1 MGAKGCACE
10 IVLFYHADIEQTT
23 APYCGA
29 GKGKP
34 FFASVGGDG
43 TASSGRESRVH
54 HIPVMAREATSALEV
69 RAGGRYIDCTAGE
82 GGHSLALLRAADPA
96 PSVLCIDRDGQALA
110 AARRRL
116 GEYAGKV
123 VFARANY
130 ADVARL
136 AAEHGFS
143 GADGALLD
151 LGLSSLQLDVA
162 ERGFS
167 FRQEAPLDMR
177 FDARQRLTAHDIVNG
192 YSIDKLAD
200 ALYGFGEETRSRRI
214 ARAIARRRP
223 VRTTTELADIVAG
236 AAGGRRGRVHPAT
249 KTFQAI
255 RIAVNGELDNLKQG
269 LDGAIETLGAN
280 GRLAVITYHSI
291 EDRIVKTA
299 LRRES
304 ADCVCPPELPECVC
318 EHTAALRIVNRRVIK
333 PTADEVK
340 ANPRSRSA
348 RLRVA
353 ARVG

>member
-1 MGAKGCACE
+1 
-10 IVLFYHADIEQTT
+10 
-23 APYCGA
+23 
-29 GKGKP
+29 
-34 FFASVGGDG
+34 
-43 TASSGRESRVH
+43 
-54 HIPVMAREATSALEV
+54 MAREATLALGV
-69 RAGGRYIDCTAGE
+69 KAGGRYIDCTAGE
-82 GGHSLALLRAADPA
+82 GGHSLALLSAADPA
-96 PSVLCIDRDGQALA
+96 PRLLCIDKDGQALA
-110 AARRRL
+110 TARRRL
-116 GEYAGKV
+116 AAYADGV
-123 VFARANY
+123 MFARASY

-136 AAEHGFS
+136 AAEHGFW

-167 FRQEAPLDMR
+167 FQQDAPLDMR

-192 YSIDKLAD
+192 YSIDRLAD

-236 AAGGRRGRVHPAT
+236 ALGGRRGRVHPAT

-304 ADCVCPPELPECVC
+304 ADCVCPTELPECVC
-318 EHTAALRIVNRRVIK
+318 DHRARLRIVNRRVIK
-333 PTADEVK
+333 PTADEVR

-353 ARVG
+353 ERVG

>member
-1 MGAKGCACE
+1 MRA
-10 IVLFYHADIEQTT
+10 
-23 APYCGA
+23 
-29 GKGKP
+29 
-34 FFASVGGDG
+34 
-43 TASSGRESRVH
+43 H
-54 HIPVMAREATSALEV
+54 HIPVMAREAALALRV
-69 RAGGRYIDCTAGE
+69 KAGGRYIDCTAGE

-96 PSVLCIDRDGQALA
+96 PKLLCIDKDGQALA
-110 AARRRL
+110 TARQRL
-116 GEYAGKV
+116 AEYAGGV
-123 VFARANY
+123 TFARANY

-136 AAEHGFS
+136 AGEHGFW

-177 FDARQRLTAHDIVNG
+177 FDATQRLTAYEVVNG
-192 YSIDKLAD
+192 YSIEALAD
-200 ALYGFGEETRSRRI
+200 ALYGFGEEHRSRRI

-255 RIAVNGELDNLKQG
+255 RIAVNGELDNLRQG
-269 LDGAIETLGAN
+269 LEGATAALGAN

-299 LRRES
+299 LRRKS

-318 EHTAALRIVNRRVIK
+318 DHKAELRIVNRRVIK
-333 PTADEVK
+333 PTRDEVG

-353 ARVG
+353 ERV